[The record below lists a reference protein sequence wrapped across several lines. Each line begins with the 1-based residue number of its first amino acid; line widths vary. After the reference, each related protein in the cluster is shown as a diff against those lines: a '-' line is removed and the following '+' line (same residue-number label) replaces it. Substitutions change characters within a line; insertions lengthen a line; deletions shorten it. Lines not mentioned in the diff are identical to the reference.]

1 MIKNKK
7 IVVISLIITV
17 FLAFSTT
24 FSWYL
29 FTKDNHADRQD
40 AEVMAPYFLYLLN
53 PDDQYS
59 LQFSVG
65 NIHPGETK
73 EIVVCVSNK
82 RPSDV
87 VDNSIDIARESKFN
101 YDLEFIYTDNLPVN
115 YNIYELKKYDI
126 SDTSEYDDNSIV
138 VEGVEDFYWNKS
150 EGRKNA
156 DGTPKPL
163 DISKNVTNERLNQ
176 VFGSE
181 DTSAVVNKGNY
192 LLYQEDGQSSPEPLG
207 LEYKNEE
214 YEFDYYLIE
223 ISWKDGITFN
233 DYTKETDLLYV
244 VVNAKQPLP
253 KEQD

>member
-7 IVVISLIITV
+7 IIVISLIIMV

-29 FTKDNHADRQD
+29 FTKDNHADRHD

-73 EIVVCVSNK
+73 EIVICVSNK

-115 YNIYELKKYDI
+115 YKIYELKKYDF
-126 SDTSEYDDNSIV
+126 SNTAEYDEDSIV
-138 VEGVEDFYWNKS
+138 VEGVEDYYWNKS
-150 EGRKNA
+150 EERKNA

-163 DISKNVTNERLNQ
+163 DITKNVTNDRLNQ

-181 DTSAVVNKGNY
+181 DMSGVVNKGNY